1 MATPQ
6 TTPQK
11 TKLHSSSV
19 SLTSAL
25 SSRSSTFRGLVSSKN
40 VKQKALPKF
49 LREERSASRACLTLP
64 FGPQGDA
71 SAQLFDSLR
80 SAEEMNILSSH
91 FSAIRTRSLL
101 VSSPQKPVRAVP
113 SAVSDNAKRREE
125 RVAEVLAAV
134 MSEDG
139 ARDEELLRIGDIG
152 FNRGELK
159 GVIGRDVSRKV
170 MQAYFK
176 SLNRENRSR
185 MDIQSVKIFSVV
197 FSQEIFGKGRGATL
211 HSKSDPLKYE

>member
-25 SSRSSTFRGLVSSKN
+25 TSRSSTFRGLVSSKN

-49 LREERSASRACLTLP
+49 LREERSSSRACLTLP

-101 VSSPQKPVRAVP
+101 VSSPQKPIRAVP
-113 SAVSDNAKRREE
+113 PSDTARRRED
-125 RVAEVLAAV
+125 RVEEVLAAV
-134 MSEDG
+134 QSEQ
-139 ARDEELLRIGDIG
+139 ARDEELLRIKEVG
-152 FNRGELK
+152 FNRAELRAAL
-159 GVIGRDVSRKV
+159 GRDISRKV

-176 SLNRENRSR
+176 ALNRENRSR
-185 MDIQSVKIFSVV
+185 MDIQSVKIFSIP
-197 FSQEIFGKGRGATL
+197 FSQEIFGKGRAATL
-211 HSKSDPLKYE
+211 HSKADPLKYE